1 MMVNPSA
8 TSATDL
14 FFLVGC
20 PRSGTTLLQQMLD
33 AHPAIAVAPETHFI
47 RRFWLHRARYP
58 MDTIEEIRLLVDA
71 IIALP
76 EFSEMRLDPHH
87 YRSDAIQ
94 LRDHSSLLRLL
105 LSQFAIR
112 QGKQIVGEKTPN
124 HLLYMEILKELFP
137 DARFVHLVRDPR
149 AVVNSWRTVP
159 WSRGSPRRDAEVW
172 QRYEST
178 ARKQYRQLGDAIITI
193 YYEDLLTNPRAVLSE
208 VCGHLGVAFTPTML
222 DYHAQTSTINVVRE
236 PWKKRAT
243 EPLDVS
249 SHGRWRIE
257 MPMKTIREVETVV
270 WKEMTRHGYKAIS
283 HPAVLIP
290 IAAWTSALRGLHAV
304 WAFGRA
310 LRHAL

>member
-1 MMVNPSA
+1 MTVNSMA
-8 TSATDL
+8 TAVTGL

-47 RRFWLHRARYP
+47 RRFWLRRSRYP
-58 MDTIEEIRLLVDA
+58 MDTTQQVTQLVDD
-71 IIALP
+71 IIAQP
-76 EFSEMRLDPHH
+76 EFLEMGLDPHH
-87 YRSDAIQ
+87 YRSYAIR
-94 LRDHSSLLRLL
+94 LRDHSDLLRLL
-105 LSQFAIR
+105 LSQFAAR

-124 HLLYMEILKELFP
+124 HLLYMNVLNELFP

-172 QRYEST
+172 RRYEST
-178 ARKQYRQLGDAIITI
+178 ARKQNRQLGDAIMTV
-193 YYEDLLTNPRAVLSE
+193 YYEDLLTSPGAVLSE
-208 VCGHLGVAFTPTML
+208 VCRHLGVAFTPSML
-222 DYHAQTSTINVVRE
+222 DYHIQTSTINVVRE
-236 PWKKRAT
+236 PWKERAT

-249 SHGRWRIE
+249 SHSRWRMD
-257 MPMKTIREVETVV
+257 MPTKAVREVESVV
-270 WKEMTRHGYKAIS
+270 WTEMTRHGYKAIS

-290 IAAWTSALRGLHAV
+290 TAAWASALRGLHV
-304 WAFGRA
+304 LWSRGRA